1 MKINYFYYSLLVKHN
16 KVTQGLIN
24 QDQCVRDVDL
34 FTLEGHPTTLFSK
47 ISAGQ
52 PLVVLAGSTS

>member
-1 MKINYFYYSLLVKHN
+1 MFLVKYN

-24 QDQCVRDVDL
+24 QGQCAQNVDL
-34 FTLEGHPTTLFSK
+34 FTLEGHPTTLFSQ

>member
-1 MKINYFYYSLLVKHN
+1 MFLVKYN

-24 QDQCVRDVDL
+24 QGQCAQNVDL
-34 FTLEGHPTTLFSK
+34 FTLEGHHTTLFSQ

>member
-1 MKINYFYYSLLVKHN
+1 MKGYNLVHLFLVKHN
-16 KVTQGLIN
+16 KVTQGLVN
-24 QDQCVRDVDL
+24 QGQCARDVDL
-34 FTLEGHPTTLFSK
+34 FTLEGCPVTLFSQ